1 MTELLQADQAGIGR
15 AAALLRAGALV
26 AFGTET
32 VYGLG
37 ALAADAQA
45 VARVYEAKGRP
56 SFNPLICHY
65 SSAEGAF
72 RDVVDNDLARALAAW
87 FWPGPLTLVLPRRE
101 ACPVALLTGAG
112 LTTLAVRVPAA
123 PTARALLAEVGE
135 AVAAPS
141 ANRSGRVSPTRA
153 EHVMAEL
160 GGRIAAILDSGPC
173 PVGVESTVLDLAGP
187 PTLLRHGGVTREAIE
202 AVIGPVALAATPAA
216 APRGPGQ
223 LASHYAPALPVRLA
237 AERVDR
243 SEALLAFGPP
253 LAGAGAVFQLSAG
266 RDLVEAASRLFEGL
280 RDLDARGAAQGLA
293 AIAAMPIPEA
303 GLGAAINERL
313 ARAAAPR

>member
-1 MTELLQADQAGIGR
+1 MTELLRPDAAGIAH
-15 AAALLRAGALV
+15 AASLLRAGALV

-45 VARVYEAKGRP
+45 VARVYETKRRP

-65 SSAEGAF
+65 SSTESAF
-72 RDVVDNDLARALAAW
+72 RDVAANDLAVTLAAR

-101 ACPVALLTGAG
+101 GCPVALLTGAG
-112 LTTLAVRVPAA
+112 LTTLAVRVPSA
-123 PTARALLAEVGE
+123 PSARALLAAVGE

-141 ANRSGRVSPTRA
+141 ANRSGRISPTSA
-153 EHVMAEL
+153 AHVLSEL

-202 AVIGPVALAATPAA
+202 AAIGPVSLAATPTA

-223 LASHYAPALPVRLA
+223 LASHYAPSLPVRLGA
-237 AERVDR
+237 TSVGPD
-243 SEALLAFGPP
+243 EALLAFGEP
-253 LAGAGAVFQLSAG
+253 LPGAGAVFQLSAA
-266 RDLVEAASRLFEGL
+266 RDPVEAASRLFEGM
-280 RDLDARGAAQGLA
+280 RELDALGAARGLVR
-293 AIAAMPIPEA
+293 IAAMKIPDS